1 MTTINIHKDKLL
13 PAAFAYQQRV
23 IQEILEVQ
31 NVAIDKIMLRSWL
44 FRPKTRLNAAKIAK
58 VYGYTYYEVKGLIR
72 AFAKEYVKLQTA
84 CRVAEDGIVSLDIDV
99 VQRIFGEEE

>member
-23 IQEILEVQ
+23 SQESQLLKLKFCDDWRT
-31 NVAIDKIMLRSWL
+31 VAAIEKAEKDI
-44 FRPKTRLNAAKIAK
+44 
-58 VYGYTYYEVKGLIR
+58 V
-72 AFAKEYVKLQTA
+72 KEYIKLQTA

-99 VQRIFGEEE
+99 VQRIFGEEYEDYNKEI

>member
-23 IQEILEVQ
+23 LK
-31 NVAIDKIMLRSWL
+31 AIGALQQDLIEKDLSSLYSRI
-44 FRPKTRLNAAKIAK
+44 PVAAKYLSENSILRMC
-58 VYGYTYYEVKGLIR
+58 YELDAEDVM
-72 AFAKEYVKLQTA
+72 KEYVKLQTA

-99 VQRIFGEEE
+99 VQRIFGEE